1 MSEFIE
7 IQEIK
12 AKLQNNLGDPDW
24 RRSATQYE
32 LEFYELALDQLSKS
46 PPNEIAAARFEE
58 IRAAAELMNPEFAD
72 IIIELQKKGHN
83 IDQTLFHV
91 LKDRLKATEGE
102 VFNLAST
109 NPALEICKKIVPKL
123 RNLLNWETNGI
134 HWNSLSITIQLL
146 SNFYH
151 HICITDKKEDTSFL
165 FAEKIGGLGANAKE
179 SNLEK
184 YFISKME
191 GMCTVER
198 QLKNET
204 PGRSDLFFRWVHGV
218 NFPIEVK
225 VENKDISPQN
235 IKQSYLAQPHL
246 YATTTSQVSFLF
258 VLDVIL
264 KNQPGKFEADYW
276 YIDSLDNLDTD
287 YPIYVIVV
295 IFPAN
300 RFRPSDYSWGK
311 A

>member
-1 MSEFIE
+1 
-7 IQEIK
+7 
-12 AKLQNNLGDPDW
+12 
-24 RRSATQYE
+24 
-32 LEFYELALDQLSKS
+32 
-46 PPNEIAAARFEE
+46 
-58 IRAAAELMNPEFAD
+58 
-72 IIIELQKKGHN
+72 
-83 IDQTLFHV
+83 
-91 LKDRLKATEGE
+91 
-102 VFNLAST
+102 
-109 NPALEICKKIVPKL
+109 
-123 RNLLNWETNGI
+123 
-134 HWNSLSITIQLL
+134 
-146 SNFYH
+146 
-151 HICITDKKEDTSFL
+151 
-165 FAEKIGGLGANAKE
+165 
-179 SNLEK
+179 
-184 YFISKME
+184 ME
-191 GMCTVER
+191 GTCTVER

-276 YIDSLDNLDTD
+276 YIDSLDNSDTD